1 MRISVPTMN
10 VKLIQAAINAAI
22 QLDIEHA
29 REHLDMTLDEHA
41 DAFIKLSPNISKALV
56 AIGKLNIDKIQAEAN

>member
-1 MRISVPTMN
+1 MN

-22 QLDIEHA
+22 QLDIGHA